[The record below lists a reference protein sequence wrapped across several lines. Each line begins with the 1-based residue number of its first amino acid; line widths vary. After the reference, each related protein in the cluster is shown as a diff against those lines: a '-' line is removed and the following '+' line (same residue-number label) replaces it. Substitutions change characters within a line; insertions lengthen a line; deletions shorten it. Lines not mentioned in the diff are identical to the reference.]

1 MASLSEILV
10 LVENKGGKEDIEIE
24 LNANLPEA
32 ELNKLREQLFM
43 IGFELQSQN
52 FGEDKGSSDSDCKN
66 NQGRKLVLK
75 KQSYNELVVKEVSN
89 MSTQNQQE
97 IPNTQT
103 PKSALKNKKDNFI
116 DKSQKLDEELAA
128 IRAEKAKQY
137 KGSTSH
143 SSRNANN
150 TCNSNNNNRNSSD
163 SQSSFRRF
171 MNFDWF
177 TSMFSSRR
185 RGTSQ
190 RDRMYL
196 DSSYYRS
203 KNTGCCG
210 SSCGG
215 S

>member
-1 MASLSEILV
+1 MSNLSDIL
-10 LVENKGGKEDIEIE
+10 LIVESKGGKEDIEIE
-24 LNANLPEA
+24 LSKDLSEA

-43 IGFELQSQN
+43 IGFELQSQRVE
-52 FGEDKGSSDSDCKN
+52 EDQGNISSEVKN
-66 NQGRKLVLK
+66 NEGRRLVLK
-75 KQSYNELVVKEVSN
+75 KQSYNELVVKEISHI
-89 MSTQNQQE
+89 SAQNQQE
-97 IPNTQT
+97 TSNTQT
-103 PKSALKNKKDNFI
+103 PKSALKSKKDNFI

-137 KGSTSH
+137 KGSSNH
-143 SSRNANN
+143 QSKNASN
-150 TCNSNNNNRNSSD
+150 TCSNNNSGRNSSD

-210 SSCGG
+210 SGCGG

>member
-1 MASLSEILV
+1 MSSLIEIMTI
-10 LVENKGGKEDIEIE
+10 VESKGGKEDVEVE
-24 LNANLPEA
+24 LSKDLPEA
-32 ELNKLREQLFM
+32 DFNKLREQLFM
-43 IGFELQSQN
+43 MGFELQDQN
-52 FGEDKGSSDSDCKN
+52 IEKDQKSGSSDNTGDNC
-66 NQGRKLVLK
+66 RKFKLK
-75 KQSYNELVVKEVSN
+75 KESYNELIVKEISN
-89 MSTQNQQE
+89 MSLKNQQE
-97 IPNTQT
+97 ASIPLT
-103 PKSALKNKKDNFI
+103 PKSALKSKKDNFV

-128 IRAEKAKQY
+128 IRAEKARQFKDSS
-137 KGSTSH
+137 GH
-143 SSRNANN
+143 SYRNTNN
-150 TCNSNNNNRNSSD
+150 TCNSNNSRTSTD

-190 RDRMYL
+190 RDRMHL

>member
-1 MASLSEILV
+1 MASLIEIMT
-10 LVENKGGKEDIEIE
+10 LVETKGGKEDIEVE
-24 LNANLPEA
+24 LSKNLSEA
-32 ELNKLREQLFM
+32 DFNKLREQLFM
-43 IGFELQSQN
+43 MGFELQNQGIEKDQENS
-52 FGEDKGSSDSDCKN
+52 GSTHTDSDS
-66 NQGRKLVLK
+66 RKFILK
-75 KQSYNELVVKEVSN
+75 KESYNELVIKEMSN
-89 MSTQNQQE
+89 MSAQNQQE
-97 IPNTQT
+97 TPNTLT
-103 PKSALKNKKDNFI
+103 PKSALKSKRDNFI

-128 IRAEKAKQY
+128 IRAEKARQFKDSS
-137 KGSTSH
+137 GH

-150 TCNSNNNNRNSSD
+150 TCNNNNNSRASSN

-185 RGTSQ
+185 RGTTQ
-190 RDRMYL
+190 RDRMHL

-210 SSCGG
+210 PSCGG